1 MTDAIRFNTAKLGT
15 AAPDLIRTL
24 RDVLGISREP
34 PVIDDDF
41 VNAVVRWQAANN
53 VTQDGKLGPD
63 TAAPLFAELRAEGLA
78 VESRTLAGL
87 IRRGRV
93 LAGPTYTPDAGLAP
107 TPDAGQMHVGF
118 GLAATFAHDPD
129 NGVFASCCEVRQEIS
144 WDAAMAA
151 SFATGGAN
159 PIPHAGFPAAH
170 PADTFIEDRDAAD
183 ALRYGHRGGF
193 GGGVAGNQYVNA
205 AGGLDQANGTRFQGH
220 DDPHMLTT
228 DHGQMQ
234 FRASVV
240 DVCNNHRRISG
251 FDTITINW

>member
-1 MTDAIRFNTAKLGT
+1 
-15 AAPDLIRTL
+15 
-24 RDVLGISREP
+24 
-34 PVIDDDF
+34 VIDDDF